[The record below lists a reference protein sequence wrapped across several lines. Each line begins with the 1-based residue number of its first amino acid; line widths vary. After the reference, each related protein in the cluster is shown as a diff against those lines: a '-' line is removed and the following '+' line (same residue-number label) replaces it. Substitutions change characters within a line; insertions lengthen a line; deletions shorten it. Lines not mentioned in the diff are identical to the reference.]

1 MFKKANILMLV
12 TLLVVMMSTTAF
24 SGDTKVNGRLYAH
37 WMLDKTDGADNANEF
52 GIGRAYVTVKSK
64 LSDYT
69 SLRITTDV
77 KETEIDGK
85 TRYDVILKYGY
96 FDWKPAFAKSALT
109 VRFGLQPTPY
119 IDMMNK
125 VWGRRYLEK
134 TVIDLNKFLT
144 SSDLGVG
151 AYVGLGE
158 KGKFGEAGLVV
169 FNGTS
174 YSNLGEENKQKD
186 FNFYTVL
193 TPFVDNLD
201 LKKSTIVGQ
210 YYYGFQ
216 NEMIPD
222 SVEATDYKNQI
233 FSVAGNLAYQQ
244 LFNLGGEL
252 NFVTTGNGFGAE
264 DTKAT
269 GFSFFGTLYLEQL
282 LVNSPAFRTLNLF
295 GRIDL
300 LDPDTDVDD
309 NGETLSIFGV
319 ECAPV
324 KGFAASVNY
333 RHLNFDDENETA
345 EKGLFFNTLF
355 KF

>member
-1 MFKKANILMLV
+1 MLKKTNLLIMV
-12 TLLVVMMSTTAF
+12 ILLVMSTTAF
-24 SGDTKVNGRLYAH
+24 SADTKVNGRLYAH

-69 SLRITTDV
+69 SLRITTDI

-85 TRYDVILKYGY
+85 TRYDIILKYAY
-96 FDWKPAFAKSALT
+96 FDWKPAFGQGILK
-109 VRFGLQPTPY
+109 VRFGLQATPY

-125 VWGRRYLEK
+125 VWSRRYLEK
-134 TVIDLNKFLT
+134 TVTDLNKYLT

-158 KGKFGEAGLVV
+158 KGKYGTAGLIV

-186 FNFYTVL
+186 FNFYTEL
-193 TPFVDNLD
+193 TPFADNPD
-201 LKKSTIVGQ
+201 LKNSTIVGQ

-222 SVEATDYKNQI
+222 SVEATDYKNQL
-233 FSVAGNLAYQQ
+233 FSIAGNLAYQS
-244 LFNLGGEL
+244 LINVGGEL
-252 NFVTTGNGFGAE
+252 NFRTVGNGTGME
-264 DTKAT
+264 DTKESA
-269 GFSFFGTLYLEQL
+269 FSFFGTLYLEQL
-282 LVNSPAFRTLNLF
+282 LENTPALRTLNLF
-295 GRIDL
+295 GRVDIV
-300 LDPDTDVDD
+300 DPDTDVDE
-309 NGETLSIFGV
+309 NKENLAIFGV
-319 ECAPV
+319 ECTPV
-324 KGFAASVNY
+324 KGFKASVNY
-333 RHLNFDDENETA
+333 RKLSFDDTNETT
-345 EKGLFFNTLF
+345 EKGLYFNTLF